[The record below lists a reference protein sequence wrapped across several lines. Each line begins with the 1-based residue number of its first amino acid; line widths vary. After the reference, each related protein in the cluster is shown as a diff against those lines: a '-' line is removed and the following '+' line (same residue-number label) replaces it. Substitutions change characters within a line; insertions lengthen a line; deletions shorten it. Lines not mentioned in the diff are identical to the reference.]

1 MADSR
6 DLEPPPQTHVE
17 DPGAHQLAEAS
28 DSEDQFTDAQSAPTS
43 PGVSSPVPKTRV
55 ELVDNEPSYGE
66 VPGTEAYEKR
76 EQDAEPDEIAVVP
89 ENASEPPPPTL
100 LEPADIPVTMVEES
114 VGDYPGQDTPQ
125 ELEKQ
130 KADATPDIILSPN
143 GELRSGND
151 DAVSDAPLS
160 PASSAA
166 RSRRESMSSQ
176 PTVLAEQKEV
186 ADTSSGGGD
195 DDEGVAAEE
204 VAAEETVTTEET
216 VAAEEGNQEADT
228 EGDQEAGTEGGE
240 EAGIEGGEGFGEVGG
255 EEGGEDDDFGDD
267 FDDFEEGGHDDDFDD
282 FEDGFQH
289 AEPTTTT
296 TSAPLPVQPQHSLP
310 FSIPDFDGLS
320 PDEVTSTIEPC
331 LHDLFPPEEL
341 DFQAFPQ
348 LSKESSIF
356 LTPRSASLWSQ
367 LVAPPPLAPP
377 DWIRSRTRRLFLV
390 SLGVPVDLDEIL
402 PASKQKKLVLPSLN
416 IPAASPRG
424 SSDLRSA
431 TRLNQGDGNMSSTSV
446 DSHGKPS
453 ASKRR
458 KGPPPPPELDLVVAK
473 HVCQTTDEALKGMTD
488 QELKD
493 HVAKLEAMQGAAKE
507 VLDYWTKRTDEK
519 IGDREAFEG
528 VIENLV
534 AHARKVRK

>member
-89 ENASEPPPPTL
+89 ENASESPPPTP

-114 VGDYPGQDTPQ
+114 VGEYPGQDTPQ
-125 ELEKQ
+125 ELEKH

-143 GELRSGND
+143 GELRSGNE
-151 DAVSDAPLS
+151 DAISDAPLS
-160 PASSAA
+160 PPSSAA
-166 RSRRESMSSQ
+166 YSRRESISSQ
-176 PTVLAEQKEV
+176 PTVLAEKKEA
-186 ADTSSGGGD
+186 ADPGSGGGD
-195 DDEGVAAEE
+195 DNDMAV
-204 VAAEETVTTEET
+204 
-216 VAAEEGNQEADT
+216 EEGDEKCG
-228 EGDQEAGTEGGE
+228 EEGG
-240 EAGIEGGEGFGEVGG
+240 GGEGVEEVVEEGLEKGIEEGG

-296 TSAPLPVQPQHSLP
+296 TPAPLPVQPQHSLP

-320 PDEVTSTIEPC
+320 PDEVTSAIEPC

-348 LSKESSIF
+348 LSKDSSIF

-431 TRLNQGDGNMSSTSV
+431 TRLNQGDGNASSTSV